1 MRHSAFSTYSSDFPL
16 RSRSPADMKHE
27 ADLAEHLPLGPVP
40 VVLTKDPR
48 DVGVGV
54 GVAAVQE
61 VPVIE
66 VERGLVGAL
75 RCIRRLQDLPPGASA
90 CVVHVTCMHP
100 ISRIAAFQ

>member
-1 MRHSAFSTYSSDFPL
+1 
-16 RSRSPADMKHE
+16 
-27 ADLAEHLPLGPVP
+27 
-40 VVLTKDPR
+40 VLTKDPR

-90 CVVHVTCMHP
+90 CGCACNLYAPYLPYRRVPVRVV
-100 ISRIAAFQ
+100 RIGILELLRSKEAR